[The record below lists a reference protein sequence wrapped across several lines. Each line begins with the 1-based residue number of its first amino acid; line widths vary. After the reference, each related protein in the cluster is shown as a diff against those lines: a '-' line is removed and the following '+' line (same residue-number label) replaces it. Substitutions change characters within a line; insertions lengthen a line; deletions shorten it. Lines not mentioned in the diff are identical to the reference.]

1 MTKKKKKTE
10 EVEEEVVESTAEEEV
25 EEVAEGDPEEE
36 RGIMPPIIIMDAPK
50 PSEPKLRIINLFGD
64 LNEDK
69 AKDITLS
76 LVALRATG
84 KEEIPEDPEDIDS
97 PIKEIIY
104 KPIDFYISTWGGDA
118 LGMFAIY
125 DAMRMVREDC
135 IINTFGMG
143 KVMSAGVLLLA
154 SGTKGHRKIGANCRV
169 MLHAVAGGNWG
180 PIHNLENEMEEMR
193 WIQEQHTSA
202 LVKESDITKK
212 HLKKMLDRKVNVYLD
227 AKQAVEY
234 GIADEII

>member
-1 MTKKKKKTE
+1 MTRKKKSKDKE
-10 EVEEEVVESTAEEEV
+10 EEEVVEEV
-25 EEVAEGDPEEE
+25 QEGKS
-36 RGIMPPIIIMDAPK
+36 MLPPIILMDPLR
-50 PSEPKLRIINLFGD
+50 SDEPKLRMINLFGD
-64 LNEDK
+64 LNEEK
-69 AKDITLS
+69 AKQITLS

-84 KEEIPEDPEDIDS
+84 EEEVYEDPEDIDS
-97 PIKEIIY
+97 PLKEIIF

-125 DAMRMVREDC
+125 DTMRMVREDC
-135 IINTFGMG
+135 VVNTFGMG

-154 SGTKGHRKIGANCRV
+154 SGTKGKRRIGANCRV

-193 WIQEQHTSA
+193 WIQEQHTNA
-202 LVKESDITKK
+202 LVKETDITKK

>member
-1 MTKKKKKTE
+1 ML
-10 EVEEEVVESTAEEEV
+10 
-25 EEVAEGDPEEE
+25 
-36 RGIMPPIIIMDAPK
+36 PPIILMDPLR
-50 PSEPKLRIINLFGD
+50 SDEPKLRMINLFGD
-64 LNEDK
+64 LNEEK
-69 AKDITLS
+69 AKEITLS

-84 KEEIPEDPEDIDS
+84 EEEVYEDPEDINS
-97 PIKEIIY
+97 PLKEIIF

-135 IINTFGMG
+135 VVNTFGMG

-154 SGTKGHRKIGANCRV
+154 SGTKGKRRIGANCRV

-193 WIQEQHTSA
+193 WIQEQHTNA
-202 LVKESDITKK
+202 LVKETDITKK

>member
-10 EVEEEVVESTAEEEV
+10 EVEEETV
-25 EEVAEGDPEEE
+25 EEVVEEEAEETPGDPEEE
-36 RGIMPPIIIMDAPK
+36 RSAMPPIIIMDAPK
-50 PSEPKLRIINLFGD
+50 SSEPKLRIINLFGD

-76 LVALRATG
+76 LVALRTTG

-97 PIKEIIY
+97 PIKEVIY

-135 IINTFGMG
+135 VINTFGMG

-193 WIQEQHTSA
+193 WIQEQHTNA
-202 LVKESDITKK
+202 LVKESDLTKK
-212 HLKKMLDRKVNVYLD
+212 HLKKLLDRKVNVYLD
-227 AKQAVEY
+227 AKQAVEF

>member
-1 MTKKKKKTE
+1 MTRKKKSKDK
-10 EVEEEVVESTAEEEV
+10 EEEV
-25 EEVAEGDPEEE
+25 EEVQEEKS
-36 RGIMPPIIIMDAPK
+36 MLPPIILMDPLR
-50 PSEPKLRIINLFGD
+50 SDEPKLRMINLFGD
-64 LNEDK
+64 LNEEK
-69 AKDITLS
+69 AKQITLS

-84 KEEIPEDPEDIDS
+84 EEEVYEDPEDIDS
-97 PIKEIIY
+97 PVKEIIF

-135 IINTFGMG
+135 
-143 KVMSAGVLLLA
+143 VVLLA
-154 SGTKGHRKIGANCRV
+154 SGTKGKRRIGANCRV

-193 WIQEQHTSA
+193 WIQEQHTNA
-202 LVKESDITKK
+202 LVKETDITKK